1 MSRTSRTLRPFLL
14 LALALAAA
22 ACGADAAT
30 TQVISDDTGAPGIQ
44 AGYVRVASTATGLVV
59 DNQTERPI
67 YFMAVNAEV
76 LALLDWAP
84 CTGGAS
90 CPSLVQG
97 AKREI
102 PWASVVF
109 YQQSAKQFTVY
120 WWNVTVQPD
129 GTARADN
136 VHNVTTTR

>member
-1 MSRTSRTLRPFLL
+1 MSLTRRVLRPFLL
-14 LALALAAA
+14 VAFAVAPAG
-22 ACGADAAT
+22 CRADAAL
-30 TQVISDDTGAPGIQ
+30 TQTISYETGTSGIQ
-44 AGYVRVASTATGLVV
+44 GGYVRVTSTATGLVV

-67 YFMAVNAEV
+67 YLMAVNAEV

-90 CPSLVQG
+90 CPSLVPST
-97 AKREI
+97 KREI

-109 YQQSAKQFTVY
+109 YQQSAKQFSVY

-129 GTARADN
+129 GAARADN
-136 VHNVTTTR
+136 VHSVNITR